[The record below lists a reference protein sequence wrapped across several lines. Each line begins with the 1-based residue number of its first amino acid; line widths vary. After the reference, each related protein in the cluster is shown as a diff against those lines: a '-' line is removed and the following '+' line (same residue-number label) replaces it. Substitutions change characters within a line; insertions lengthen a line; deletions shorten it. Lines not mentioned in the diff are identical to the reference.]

1 MKKFSRCVLILI
13 LVAIISGVAGY
24 MYENKKI
31 LPMYESTTQ
40 LYVVP
45 GEENE
50 ASIRA
55 SNGGLKEDFTI
66 IFKSNVVI
74 SAAQKIA
81 GTSEDI
87 AQYLEVSSPANSNIV
102 EIKCVNP
109 DQNTAKKYVDAVAA
123 TAIKTT
129 SIIPVNSIQILSEGT
144 SSGVAFKPDLYRNT
158 AIITGIASAIC
169 LFIEVIVCLFMSAFK
184 SKDDD
189 YNHEFEYERRFGHMD
204 YIDHKPQLIEDGKD
218 KQAKAVSAANV
229 DEAEVLD
236 KLEHE
241 VSDYF
246 NEGKEEKNKKSR
258 KRKKSSGKSEDDII
272 KQPET
277 YVVNSISAADEEQKV
292 IEDEGSDAVNSIGA
306 ADEEQEV
313 IEDEGSDA
321 VNSIG
326 AADEEQEVIEDEG
339 SDAVNNIGTADEEQE
354 VIKNETSEIV
364 YNAEEAVYAK
374 PEVEDVHNGKP
385 EMDVTYSADA
395 VDVEQEETE
404 NKGSDVVNSI
414 DSADEE
420 QEEAAFTKP
429 EVENAHSGK
438 PEMEVPYSDEE
449 ADTKQEDTDKPVTD
463 VVYKAE
469 ITDEEYKALREATAV
484 EADDNIES
492 EVIRKADKLSDE
504 ELKNIEIE
512 DQAAATIDEDQTVEK
527 VLQEAAETF
536 SSDVADIQEA
546 SKKNYRIIG
555 TIRK

>member
-277 YVVNSISAADEEQKV
+277 YVVNSISAADEEQ
-292 IEDEGSDAVNSIGA
+292 
-306 ADEEQEV
+306 EV

-321 VNSIG
+321 VNS
-326 AADEEQEVIEDEG
+326 
-339 SDAVNNIGTADEEQE
+339 IGTADEEQE

-364 YNAEEAVYAK
+364 YNAEEAAYAK

-385 EMDVTYSADA
+385 EMDVTYRADA

-414 DSADEE
+414 DSVDEE

-449 ADTKQEDTDKPVTD
+449 ADKKQEDTDKPVTD

-492 EVIRKADKLSDE
+492 EIIRKADKLSDE

-527 VLQEAAETF
+527 VLHEAAETF

>member
-277 YVVNSISAADEEQKV
+277 YVVNSISAADEEQ
-292 IEDEGSDAVNSIGA
+292 
-306 ADEEQEV
+306 
-313 IEDEGSDA
+313 
-321 VNSIG
+321 
-326 AADEEQEVIEDEG
+326 
-339 SDAVNNIGTADEEQE
+339 E

-364 YNAEEAVYAK
+364 YNAEEAAYAK

-414 DSADEE
+414 DSVDEE

-429 EVENAHSGK
+429 KVENVHSGK

-449 ADTKQEDTDKPVTD
+449 ADKKQEDTDKPVTE

-484 EADDNIES
+484 EAADNIES

-527 VLQEAAETF
+527 VLHEAAETF